1 MTRAGLIL
9 PSAAL
14 SLIFLGCGGGDG
26 EPGPDPPPP
35 TSGGNPAPAN
45 VTEQRLL
52 NAASEPSQWMTNG
65 GDYQERR
72 YSGLSQITRSN
83 VSRLGLAWFAS
94 YDTNVQQTGTPLYID
109 GVIYAS
115 TAWSKVYAFDAR
127 NGAQLWKYDPR
138 VPASWAQKICCGAK
152 NRGVAAWRGKIY
164 VGTLDGRLVALDAR
178 TGDEVWSTLTI
189 DPSERYSITGA
200 PRVAKGKVFIGNA
213 GAEYGVR
220 GYLGAYDAETGAPL
234 WRFYTVP
241 GNPQNGFENQAMAQ
255 AATTWSGEWWR
266 LGGGGAVWNAI
277 VYDPVTDLV
286 YFGTAN
292 GTPWNQRYRDPAG
305 GDNLYIASIMA
316 VKADTG
322 EYVWHY
328 QTTPGDTWDYDAI
341 STMTVTDLTLDG
353 TQRRVVMQAC
363 KNGFFYVL
371 DAATGQLLRAQAF
384 TDINWADG
392 VDMTTGRP
400 RVFSAAR
407 YQLNQDFNGLPGA
420 QGARSWHPHAY
431 SPQTGLF
438 YIPVQDAY
446 FPWME
451 DPNYVPSDTGFNL
464 GILFNAPS
472 IYYPAHPSAPRGFV
486 GYLKAWDPVAG
497 REVWRG
503 ETNQGPT
510 GGALATAGGLVFHGG
525 GSGQE
530 FRAYDAGTGQKLW
543 SMQAR
548 TGIFAGPISFEHE
561 GRQFIAVSVGSG
573 SDNVSAPNLSRLL
586 VLALDGTAQLPP

>member
-1 MTRAGLIL
+1 MNCTGLIAL
-9 PSAAL
+9 L
-14 SLIFLGCGGGDG
+14 SLVLVGCGGG
-26 EPGPDPPPP
+26 EEASSPAPQPPP
-35 TSGGNPAPAN
+35 TNGASPTPAN

-72 YSGLSQITRSN
+72 YSGLSQINRSN
-83 VSRLGLAWFAS
+83 VNRLGLAWFAS
-94 YDTNVQQTGTPLYID
+94 YDTNVQQNSTPLYID

-127 NGAQLWKYDPR
+127 NGVQLWQYDPR
-138 VPASWAQKICCGAK
+138 VPASWAPKICCGAK

-164 VGTLDGRLVALDAR
+164 VGTLDGRLVALDAK

-189 DPSERYSITGA
+189 DASQRYSITGA

-341 STMTVTDLTLDG
+341 STMTVADLTLDG
-353 TQRRVVMQAC
+353 TQRAR
-363 KNGFFYVL
+363 
-371 DAATGQLLRAQAF
+371 
-384 TDINWADG
+384 TDSSTCW
-392 VDMTTGRP
+392 MP
-400 RVFSAAR
+400 RQAR
-407 YQLNQDFNGLPGA
+407 YS
-420 QGARSWHPHAY
+420 ARKP
-431 SPQTGLF
+431 SPT
-438 YIPVQDAY
+438 
-446 FPWME
+446 
-451 DPNYVPSDTGFNL
+451 
-464 GILFNAPS
+464 S
-472 IYYPAHPSAPRGFV
+472 IGRT
-486 GYLKAWDPVAG
+486 AW
-497 REVWRG
+497 
-503 ETNQGPT
+503 T
-510 GGALATAGGLVFHGG
+510 
-525 GSGQE
+525 
-530 FRAYDAGTGQKLW
+530 
-543 SMQAR
+543 
-548 TGIFAGPISFEHE
+548 
-561 GRQFIAVSVGSG
+561 
-573 SDNVSAPNLSRLL
+573 
-586 VLALDGTAQLPP
+586 